1 MLFLFKLIS
10 GEGIESP
17 SVVEEFV
24 EWEEHEKGFNK
35 HYQKYLKGPIEKFE
49 RNRIKA
55 LVTARRRLF
64 ISIPIIFVL
73 FLFLVS
79 VLDDVNSK
87 NDFPFRSL
95 LAAIAFLTFDYFL
108 IKEPILKYWDDVKTE
123 IFPHILSFLGNF
135 TYSVEMEDF
144 YIDRYESYDIVPQH
158 DCSYFED
165 LIVGEYNGVE
175 ITLFE
180 SVLENRRYKKQRSYI
195 VFEGVVL
202 KLSINKKFHGKTIIR
217 RDLGGLDNWITDK
230 LSDLDVVNLEDPEFE
245 KQFEVLSTNGDT
257 FLGGE
262 DFDLRLINYL
272 ADEFKKDHGMDLHS
286 DPLALQRL
294 RRTREAAPAVG
305 SSPGPAPDTQT
316 HGEPAPG
323 LVAGGDLRPEQQFP
337 AASERSGAQVRPP
350 GGAEAHGVGR
360 VFQLLQVWPAHSR
373 DGLGFQG
380 GEVSDHCPAGD
391 APARVRQRPAMGALP
406 HAGQGRPK
414 AD

>member
-24 EWEEHEKGFNK
+24 EWEEYEKGFNK

-87 NDFPFRSL
+87 NEFPFRSL
-95 LAAIAFLTFDYFL
+95 LAAVAFLTFDYFL

-144 YIDRYESYDIVPQH
+144 YRDHYESYDIVPQH

-165 LIVGEYNGVE
+165 LIVGEYNGVK

-245 KQFEVLSTNGDT
+245 KQFEVFSTDQIESRYLLTPSFMQRLIDLNDVYESQKMECAFYDNSLLMLISLNRNLFEPGSI
-257 FLGGE
+257 FSRE
-262 DFDLRLINYL
+262 DFIDDAKILLRQMNAIFSIIETLKLDLDI
-272 ADEFKKDHGMDLHS
+272 
-286 DPLALQRL
+286 
-294 RRTREAAPAVG
+294 
-305 SSPGPAPDTQT
+305 
-316 HGEPAPG
+316 G
-323 LVAGGDLRPEQQFP
+323 L
-337 AASERSGAQVRPP
+337 
-350 GGAEAHGVGR
+350 
-360 VFQLLQVWPAHSR
+360 
-373 DGLGFQG
+373 
-380 GEVSDHCPAGD
+380 
-391 APARVRQRPAMGALP
+391 
-406 HAGQGRPK
+406 
-414 AD
+414 